1 MNKAKELLLE
11 GLMEGDLAQTV
22 YDTLLLDV
30 YQPKFGDE
38 KRTLVVAFTCF
49 DEEPADDL
57 VDFISK
63 GGYEIID
70 CDAGTAPEEN
80 GKYLVFVEIKRNR
93 RMYQTLNTIL
103 EDCKDLCGVTS
114 WNFIPYTYT
123 KKYKWAKEDFENTV
137 PQMPH
142 LYGASQPSEDE
153 RDRIRKRIKFLV
165 QY

>member
-1 MNKAKELLLE
+1 MSKEKALLLE

-22 YDTLLLDV
+22 MDTLLLDV

-38 KRTLVVAFTCF
+38 KRTLVVAFTCM
-49 DEEPADDL
+49 DETPADDL

-63 GGYEIID
+63 GGYEIVD

-80 GKYLVFVEIKRNR
+80 GRYLVFIEIKRNR
-93 RMYQTLNTIL
+93 RMFDTLDTIL
-103 EDCKDLCGVTS
+103 NDCKDVCGVTS

-123 KKYKWAKEDFENTV
+123 KKYPWAKEHFEQTV

-142 LYGASQPSEDE
+142 LYTSAQPSDDE

>member
-1 MNKAKELLLE
+1 MTDKQKLYE
-11 GLMEGDLAQTV
+11 GLMEGDLAQTIN
-22 YDTLLLDV
+22 DTLLIDV

-38 KRTLVVAFTCF
+38 KRTMVVAFTCF
-49 DEEPADDL
+49 DEGPADDL

-63 GGYEIID
+63 GGYDIVD

-80 GKYLVFVEIKRNR
+80 GKYLVFIEIKRNR
-93 RMYQTLNTIL
+93 RMYETLHSIL
-103 EDCKDLCGVTS
+103 EDCKDLCRVTG

-123 KKYKWAKEDFENTV
+123 KKYTWSKEDFESTV

-142 LYGASQPSEDE
+142 LYGAAQPSDED

>member
-1 MNKAKELLLE
+1 MTDKKKLYE

-22 YDTLLLDV
+22 NDTLLIDV

-38 KRTLVVAFTCF
+38 KRTMVLAFTCF

-57 VDFISK
+57 VDFITK
-63 GGYEIID
+63 GGYEIED

-80 GKYLVFVEIKRNR
+80 GKYLVFIEIKRNR
-93 RMYQTLNTIL
+93 RMYDVINTIL
-103 EDCKDLCGVTS
+103 EDCKDLCGVTG

-123 KKYKWAKEDFENTV
+123 KKYKWNQEDFEKTV

-142 LYGASQPSEDE
+142 LYGAAQPSEDE